1 MANYSTSYFG
11 DDDEEEKRRALSA
24 LAGADATGSFD
35 QDFSNDPEA
44 LAGSQPQYD
53 QTPPEPEPPTAPVG
67 EREPTSRTLDSGRS
81 DPFDEAAAAMASEHP
96 EASSGGGEDWGPL
109 GGGVGWALAADLL
122 LNGGRNATTVM
133 ALGAQAAEQR
143 KKAGLEGDYKRAQIE
158 HLKHQGVTDP
168 RVLEQRQRQMDQ
180 RDRALGHG
188 EAVLD
193 DRQNARGEKTAQGKA
208 NTDAVLGLYDR
219 EGLDTSPLKG
229 GNMEAV
235 RAVSPVLRR
244 QYDVAHADE
253 TNAIAAEKAGGVAR
267 AQTQS
272 RSDVGAE
279 NADQDAET
287 AARRAGAVAE
297 AQAPYAVDRA
307 VEISGRT
314 LPDRQKLK
322 ASPGSP
328 GAEEY
333 DPETGERVPTTGD
346 MRADTL
352 KRRQGLE
359 TPIPGTEVVDQPAW
373 QASVQT
379 PAARG
384 QVATLTR
391 GYQQVTDGINRMID
405 IRKRVGPE
413 LYGKDKADYDAAQLA
428 VIGGYTKIGESG
440 VLNGGEYQRY
450 AERIPSIRPG
460 MNDVLGLAT
469 GKDEVLEQLT
479 GLKSSTDASVDTS
492 LSAYGLRKARPNSAA
507 IAPEMGGDSLPVT
520 GQKRRDIPKVD
531 DYLRKYGASWV
542 R

>member
-53 QTPPEPEPPTAPVG
+53 QTPPEPEPPTAPVE

-287 AARRAGAVAE
+287 AARKAGAVAE
-297 AQAPYAVDRA
+297 AQAPYAIERA
-307 VEISGRT
+307 GSEAAARLPYQKELKRT
-314 LPDRQKLK
+314 
-322 ASPGSP
+322 P
-328 GAEEY
+328 GAPQDTPLDDEGNPRLTENQRRARSKDEQASTDKY
-333 DPETGERVPTTGD
+333 VASTKDMSEAGAVARQLEGELAKYGPND
-346 MRADTL
+346 D
-352 KRRQGLE
+352 
-359 TPIPGTEVVDQPAW
+359 IPGIGVIDSRKPSWAQSEDDSRIGGKVGLLRAAVQHHITGA
-373 QASVQT
+373 ASS
-379 PAARG
+379 
-384 QVATLTR
+384 
-391 GYQQVTDGINRMID
+391 
-405 IRKRVGPE
+405 GPE
-413 LYGKDKADYDAAQLA
+413 EIRIGKLAADL
-428 VIGGYTKIGESG
+428 
-440 VLNGGEYQRY
+440 
-450 AERIPSIRPG
+450 PG
-460 MNDVLGLAT
+460 MTESQARVAIHEMSEYAKRNLRGAAT
-469 GKDEVLEQLT
+469 GREDIAHRVLDNSDP
-479 GLKSSTDASVDTS
+479 GLGDWA
-492 LSAYGLRKARPNSAA
+492 LGELGRAQSAPNSTA
-507 IAPEMGGDSLPVT
+507 IAPDRLPVT
-520 GQKRRDIPKVD
+520 GPKRRDIPKVD